1 MVPSVWGN
9 AKGVRKICALLTYRK
24 NDQPF
29 CRLFT
34 STSPASWPQN
44 GRLPR
49 GGVIDTPTQLIVK
62 CVSDTYKS
70 KNFSKIKWDCI
81 NNDILKNLDK
91 FHVKEIL
98 KIVNIVSRLHSGKGI
113 LTQFIPVLKSRLCS
127 MNYEQVV
134 RIMSSYVKANIKD
147 DLFYVDLCAIVRK
160 YLQHV
165 AAPPLINLL
174 FNINM
179 CSVKNDNIRC
189 VERELLNHLT
199 GYIHFDGLA
208 NGHSSGAQGE
218 PSGKGHLTKEGKN
231 NSNENKLE
239 EGEEVGDER
248 YIPRA
253 NLHEAGKYD
262 LILFFYSFSNYVF
275 MAYFESAESP
285 SPPDD
290 FAKKL
295 KKCHDAVCKASRAN
309 EQRLL
314 RESPPFYL
322 FLLYKAILNEI
333 YIFGAEPTSTILLDR
348 VKEKINPIMGML
360 QNRERS
366 SRKGKTNEI
375 VKYINILQ
383 QNLFL
388 YSQDRKNFFLCH
400 FESNLQLVKELLSL
414 LQESNHSDMNR
425 YYLWHREKVQE
436 VQKIIRLIEME

>member
-1 MVPSVWGN
+1 MVPSCWGN
-9 AKGVRKICALLTYRK
+9 AKGVRKIFALLTYRK
-24 NDQPF
+24 NVQPF
-29 CRLFT
+29 RRPFI
-34 STSPASWPQN
+34 SVSPASGQHN
-44 GRLPR
+44 RRLLR
-49 GGVIDTPTQLIVK
+49 GGAINTPTQLIVK

-98 KIVNIVSRLHSGKGI
+98 KIVIIVSRLHSGKSI

-127 MNYEQVV
+127 MNYDQVV

-147 DLFYVDLCAIVRK
+147 DLFYADLCAVVRK
-160 YLQHV
+160 YYEHV
-165 AAPPLINLL
+165 AAAPLINLL

-189 VERELLNHLT
+189 VERELLDHLT
-199 GYIHFDGLA
+199 EHINFDGLA
-208 NGHSSGAQGE
+208 NGRSSAVERE
-218 PSGKGHLTKEGKN
+218 PSEKGDPTKEGKN
-231 NSNENKLE
+231 NSNVNKLE
-239 EGEEVGDER
+239 EEDER
-248 YIPRA
+248 YIPRT
-253 NLHEAGKYD
+253 NLHDAGKYD

-275 MAYFESAESP
+275 MDYIKSENSSP
-285 SPPDD
+285 RDE

-295 KKCHDAVCKASRAN
+295 NRCHDAVSKVSQEN

-333 YIFGAEPTSTILLDR
+333 YILEGEATSTILLDR
-348 VKEKINPIMGML
+348 VKDKINNIIGGL
-360 QNRERS
+360 QNRES
-366 SRKGKTNEI
+366 SSKKGKTNEI

-383 QNLFL
+383 HNLFL
-388 YSQDRKNFFLCH
+388 YSQNRKNFFLCH
-400 FESNLQLVKELLSL
+400 FENNLQLVKELLSL